1 MGEQRIM
8 HVALADDWEGCLRF
22 GEYDVSTLATPFDDT
37 GHIHATTRARLPGV
51 LDRIYGHL
59 TLPLLLVVLDERAL
73 TDAGIGVT
81 WHPTGSGERV
91 PRILGPF
98 PMEAPIVV
106 MTIPLERQD
115 NHWIAPDLSSLSVRN
130 HAPASP

>member
-22 GEYDVSTLATPFDDT
+22 GEYDVSTLATPFDAT
-37 GHIHATTRARLPGV
+37 GYIHATTSTQLPAV
-51 LDRIYGHL
+51 LEQIYGHV

-73 TDAGIGVT
+73 TDAGICVT
-81 WHPTGSGERV
+81 WHDTGDEERV
-91 PRILGPF
+91 PRILGSF

-106 MTIPLERQD
+106 ATISLERRD
-115 NHWIAPDLSSLSVRN
+115 NRWITPDLSRLSVRT
-130 HAPASP
+130 HAPFGG